1 MSLLPHVDVERPV
14 IGMLH
19 LLPLPGSPN
28 FQGDRQGILKRL
40 LEDADALVAGGVH
53 GLLLENLGDVPFF
66 ADTVPVHVVSEMTAL
81 AIRVRAAFDGVP
93 LGINVLRNDAM
104 AAMSIA
110 ASVGADFIRVNVL
123 TGVRLTD
130 QGLVQGKA
138 HDVLRLR
145 DVVLEAQ
152 NIAIWADVDVKHS
165 AALAPRDIGDEV
177 EDTLLRGLADALIVS
192 GSATGKPT
200 DPQKLAAVRAAADR
214 SVRRKVPVLVGAGVT
229 PESLPQLARY
239 ADGFIVGS
247 SLKHHGFAAA
257 PVDPTRVKALMDAWR
272 LL

>member
-19 LLPLPGSPN
+19 LMPLPGSPN
-28 FQGDRQGILKRL
+28 YQGDRQAVIKRL

-53 GLLLENLGDVPFF
+53 ALLLENFGDVPFF
-66 ADTVPVHVVSEMTAL
+66 ADNVPPYVIAEMTAM
-81 AIRVRAAFDGVP
+81 AMRVRAAFDGVP
-93 LGINVLRNDAM
+93 LGINVLRNDAA
-104 AAMSIA
+104 AAMAIA

-123 TGVRLTD
+123 TGARLTD
-130 QGLVQGKA
+130 QGIVQGRA

-152 NIAIWADVDVKHS
+152 NIAVWADVEVKHS
-165 AALAPRDIGDEV
+165 TALAPRDVGDEV
-177 EDTLLRGLADALIVS
+177 EDMLLRGLADALIVS
-192 GSATGKPT
+192 GSGTGKPT

-214 SVRRKVPVLVGAGVT
+214 TVRRKVPVLVGAGVT
-229 PESLPQLARY
+229 PESLPTLARY

-257 PVDPTRVKALMDAWR
+257 PVDPSRVKALMDAWR